1 MRGWQPPTSRKP
13 ALTFKMLF
21 SELLLIS
28 LQYYTTLEGS
38 IKFIKYMRKPSEFI
52 LILLKRAFA
61 ILPSKAL
68 KAPDQSMSSETLQ
81 LQTPIIVQPH
91 WTEAWL
97 FISTT
102 VVRAEQGGGNFSWHL
117 SKEKTSITTMFF
129 ICNLISCVW

>member
-1 MRGWQPPTSRKP
+1 
-13 ALTFKMLF
+13 
-21 SELLLIS
+21 
-28 LQYYTTLEGS
+28 
-38 IKFIKYMRKPSEFI
+38 MRKPSEFI

-68 KAPDQSMSSETLQ
+68 KAPDHSMSSETLQ

-102 VVRAEQGGGNFSWHL
+102 VVRAEQGGGNFS
-117 SKEKTSITTMFF
+117 
-129 ICNLISCVW
+129 